1 MSKERLEKFKKRF
14 EKAAILT
21 ENLEGDYEQIVFD
34 LEEEVRREI
43 EMIEGN
49 VRHSLDNWAITDEET
64 LEEILL
70 KSYQDL
76 LNKIKELK
84 KENDFYDAEVK
95 LDRMF
100 PNKHDDDFGGD

>member
-1 MSKERLEKFKKRF
+1 
-14 EKAAILT
+14 
-21 ENLEGDYEQIVFD
+21 
-34 LEEEVRREI
+34 
-43 EMIEGN
+43 
-49 VRHSLDNWAITDEET
+49 
-64 LEEILL
+64 
-70 KSYQDL
+70 